1 MTSAD
6 GATSNASFEAPEYV
20 CPLEE
25 LIKTSGG
32 RRVPSTGPRVKKGV
46 AGSLAKGKKRKSEA
60 EGSEDVVK
68 KEDGESSM
76 AEVAVKAVKRKIP
89 KLELD
94 DAIPKVEVEEE
105 EVEGGRRKSTRSQK
119 SG

>member
-32 RRVPSTGPRVKKGV
+32 RRVPSTGPRVKKG
-46 AGSLAKGKKRKSEA
+46 GPGTLAKGKKRKSEA

-68 KEDGESSM
+68 KEEGKSSM

-89 KLELD
+89 KSELD
-94 DAIPKVEVEEE
+94 AVPKAEVKEEE
-105 EVEGGRRKSTRSQK
+105 REGGRRKSMRSRK